1 MVRFSGTSN
10 LIAAM
15 QVSSYL
21 KDGKRLEATPDP
33 AKKPRPKARQKGK
46 RNNPSTRPKRSH
58 TNARGPSKTVRR
70 VSTEEKKMTFKT

>member
-15 QVSSYL
+15 QVLSYL

-33 AKKPRPKARQKGK
+33 AKKTNTLRTRQ
-46 RNNPSTRPKRSH
+46 
-58 TNARGPSKTVRR
+58 
-70 VSTEEKKMTFKT
+70 EEK